1 VRRVLDR
8 YFHLSEHGTTPRAE
22 LLGGLTTFL
31 TMAYIIV
38 VNPAIL
44 AATGIPAGPQTVATV
59 LAAVFGCLL
68 MGLYANRPIAV
79 APYMGENAFLA
90 FGLAATIPWQQRLG
104 VVFVGGAVF
113 LVLTLLHL
121 RGWLARS
128 ISPSMKHS
136 FAVGIGLFL
145 LLIGLYETGIVTS
158 FVTDVPVEQLRTQ
171 GDPRAVVRPD
181 VPLKLGNLR
190 DVRVLLAI
198 GGFLV
203 IAVLMYWKVRGAIL
217 LGMILTGMAGYA
229 LGQGQAPTNVF
240 GLPWGPDYDLGQV
253 AGQLDLSGI
262 LQLSFLPILLTLVL
276 ISFLDTL
283 GTLVAVGSA
292 GGMVDAQ
299 GNFQDI
305 EKPMLVDACAS
316 VFSGLIGTT
325 TSGAYIES
333 ATGIREGAR
342 TGMAAVTTGVL
353 FALSL
358 FFLPLAEPMRN
369 LTFAYGPALMAVG
382 LLMIQA
388 VTNIEFEDL
397 TEAVPALATIVLMV
411 FSYNIANGMTAGLI
425 LFPLF
430 KLSAGRWR
438 EVSWGAVVLAVLCS
452 VYFLFGMPH

>member
-1 VRRVLDR
+1 VFHLLDR
-8 YFHLSEHGTTPRAE
+8 YFRLTDHGTTPRAE

-44 AATGIPAGPQTVATV
+44 AATGIPTGPQTVATV

-104 VVFVGGAVF
+104 VVFVGGVVF
-113 LVLTLLHL
+113 LVLTLLRL
-121 RGWLARS
+121 RSWLARS

-145 LLIGLYETGIVTS
+145 ILIGMYETGIVTS
-158 FVTDVPVEQLRTQ
+158 FVTDTPAELLRTH
-171 GDPRAVVRPD
+171 GDSRLVMRPD

-203 IAVLMYWKVRGAIL
+203 IALLMYWKVRGAIL
-217 LGMILTGMAGYA
+217 LGMILTGVAGYA
-229 LGQGQAPTNVF
+229 LGMGQAPAGVIA
-240 GLPWGPDYDLGQV
+240 LPWGPDYNLGQV
-253 AGQLDLSGI
+253 AGQLDVAGT

-292 GGMVDAQ
+292 GGMLDSQ

-305 EKPMLVDACAS
+305 EKPMLVDACAC

-342 TGMAAVTTGVL
+342 TGLAAVTTGLL
-353 FALSL
+353 FALAL
-358 FFLPLAEPMRN
+358 FFLPLAEPLRN

-388 VTNIEFEDL
+388 VAKIDFDDL
-397 TEAVPALATIVLMV
+397 TETVPALATIVLMA

-425 LFPLF
+425 LYPFF
-430 KLSAGRWR
+430 KVAAGRWR
-438 EVSWGAVVLAVLCS
+438 EVSWGAVGLGVLCA
-452 VYFLFGMPH
+452 VYYLFGLPH